1 VAQMESDALARQVAI
16 AIANASVFD
25 AAGSLQRHRRRRG
38 RAAVGRV
45 MTPPRLTLFLFSL
58 SLYESIFVARA
69 VNQGLEVMFVR
80 PGERI

>member
-1 VAQMESDALARQVAI
+1 
-16 AIANASVFD
+16 
-25 AAGSLQRHRRRRG
+25 
-38 RAAVGRV
+38 

-69 VNQGLEVMFVR
+69 VNQGFEVMFVR